1 MATNWF
7 FDGSKLNTDDTPE
20 EQNMKMAKVLKNV
33 YDSFLAVGFSKTEA
47 MQLLVGMVQGATGGG
62 KK

>member
-20 EQNMKMAKVLKNV
+20 EQNMKMAKALKNV

-47 MQLLVGMVQGATGGG
+47 MQLLVGMVQGACNP

>member
-47 MQLLVGMVQGATGGG
+47 MQLLVGMVQGATGGN

>member
-47 MQLLVGMVQGATGGG
+47 MQLLVGMVSGATGGN